1 MGLLFVYSLL
11 AFSTVYFG
19 IYAVRAI
26 SDQKYKHNFNIYT
39 ILSASSATLA
49 FWLLLMN
56 VN

>member
-39 ILSASSATLA
+39 ILSATSATLA
-49 FWLLLMN
+49 FWLLLVN